1 MLLASSV
8 EQKKQTWLSNDT
20 TIDLDGHLLDL
31 LADGS
36 IHNKTHTN
44 INEKNIHRLFDETV
58 QLSLIPTLWREQLDR
73 HLYMSLPVGR
83 WLDTSRTKSVIE
95 LSCRIGKSH
104 TSSHTDVTN
113 ATDKEKEKEKEFGF
127 VGIFFDDN
135 SFQFLIIDE
144 DLTDLEIT
152 LGRAIASCSGENTIV
167 EVYVA
172 PNESA
177 KTRRDKWWNNSYIKI
192 KSPRS
197 QRKMLSNCPGSPVKT
212 SAAYMHYRDHIDD
225 VLLHAVMEHWNID
238 DGESGGGGE
247 KGSGKGNGKSV
258 LTKGIRIAELCAG
271 DDGESGGGGEKG
283 SGKGNGKSVLTKG
296 IRIAELCAGDGSFAA
311 KILSEKISKD
321 IITSYVL
328 YERNK
333 SLSYNSSDKL
343 SKWNTNATATATVTA
358 TANATSHAQKEM
370 KGLLSL
376 PVVLGNEEKKKE
388 TDDQEEETI
397 QQKKY
402 CDIRFINVDVYDEKG
417 EESLIT
423 LETKPNV
430 WVASGSVLCGQ
441 VGNHEMAESTLRG
454 MSESLATNGI
464 IVITGY
470 TQTFLTPQILDR
482 IGFKI
487 IRGSLP
493 SREAG
498 GLESGFGRFH
508 MFVLEKVNTMQNNGV
523 LRSVLLGV

>member
-8 EQKKQTWLSNDT
+8 EQKKLTWLSNDT

-197 QRKMLSNCPGSPVKT
+197 QRKMLSTCPGSPVKT

-225 VLLHAVMEHWNID
+225 VLLHAVMEHWNI
-238 DGESGGGGE
+238 
-247 KGSGKGNGKSV
+247 
-258 LTKGIRIAELCAG
+258 

-376 PVVLGNEEKKKE
+376 PVVLGDEEKKKE
-388 TDDQEEETI
+388 TTDDQEEETI

-454 MSESLATNGI
+454 MSESLDTNGI

>member
-20 TIDLDGHLLDL
+20 TIDIDGHLLDL

-44 INEKNIHRLFDETV
+44 INEKNIHRFEETV

-95 LSCRIGKSH
+95 FSCRIGKSH

-197 QRKMLSNCPGSPVKT
+197 QRKMLSDCPGSPVKT

-225 VLLHAVMEHWNID
+225 VLLHAVMEHWNI
-238 DGESGGGGE
+238 
-247 KGSGKGNGKSV
+247 
-258 LTKGIRIAELCAG
+258 

-454 MSESLATNGI
+454 MSESLDTNGI

>member
-44 INEKNIHRLFDETV
+44 INEKNIHRFDEETV

-197 QRKMLSNCPGSPVKT
+197 QRKMLSDCPGSPVKT

-225 VLLHAVMEHWNID
+225 VLLHAVMEHWNI
-238 DGESGGGGE
+238 
-247 KGSGKGNGKSV
+247 
-258 LTKGIRIAELCAG
+258 

-454 MSESLATNGI
+454 MSESLTTNGI

>member
-95 LSCRIGKSH
+95 FSCRIGKSH

-197 QRKMLSNCPGSPVKT
+197 QRKMLSDCPGSPVKT
-212 SAAYMHYRDHIDD
+212 SAEYMHYRDHIDD

-247 KGSGKGNGKSV
+247 KV
-258 LTKGIRIAELCAG
+258 
-271 DDGESGGGGEKG
+271 

-343 SKWNTNATATATVTA
+343 SKWNTNATATVTA

-376 PVVLGNEEKKKE
+376 PVVLGDEEKKKE
-388 TDDQEEETI
+388 TTDDQEEETI

-454 MSESLATNGI
+454 MSESLDTNGI

>member
-1 MLLASSV
+1 
-8 EQKKQTWLSNDT
+8 
-20 TIDLDGHLLDL
+20 
-31 LADGS
+31 
-36 IHNKTHTN
+36 
-44 INEKNIHRLFDETV
+44 ETV

-95 LSCRIGKSH
+95 FSCRIGKSH

-271 DDGESGGGGEKG
+271 D
-283 SGKGNGKSVLTKG
+283 
-296 IRIAELCAGDGSFAA
+296 GSFAA

-376 PVVLGNEEKKKE
+376 PVVLG
-388 TDDQEEETI
+388 D
-397 QQKKY
+397 
-402 CDIRFINVDVYDEKG
+402 
-417 EESLIT
+417 
-423 LETKPNV
+423 
-430 WVASGSVLCGQ
+430 
-441 VGNHEMAESTLRG
+441 
-454 MSESLATNGI
+454 
-464 IVITGY
+464 
-470 TQTFLTPQILDR
+470 
-482 IGFKI
+482 
-487 IRGSLP
+487 
-493 SREAG
+493 
-498 GLESGFGRFH
+498 
-508 MFVLEKVNTMQNNGV
+508 
-523 LRSVLLGV
+523 

>member
-95 LSCRIGKSH
+95 FSCRIGKSH

-247 KGSGKGNGKSV
+247 KGSGKGNG
-258 LTKGIRIAELCAG
+258 R
-271 DDGESGGGGEKG
+271 
-283 SGKGNGKSVLTKG
+283 SVLTKG

-454 MSESLATNGI
+454 MSESLTTNGI

>member
-44 INEKNIHRLFDETV
+44 INEKNIHRIDETV

-197 QRKMLSNCPGSPVKT
+197 QRKMLSTCPGSPVKT

-225 VLLHAVMEHWNID
+225 VLLHAVMEHWNI
-238 DGESGGGGE
+238 
-247 KGSGKGNGKSV
+247 
-258 LTKGIRIAELCAG
+258 

-454 MSESLATNGI
+454 MSESLTTNGI

>member
-44 INEKNIHRLFDETV
+44 INEKNIHRIDETV

-225 VLLHAVMEHWNID
+225 VLLHAVIEHWNID
-238 DGESGGGGE
+238 
-247 KGSGKGNGKSV
+247 
-258 LTKGIRIAELCAG
+258 A
-271 DDGESGGGGEKG
+271 
-283 SGKGNGKSVLTKG
+283 KG

-454 MSESLATNGI
+454 MSESLTTNGI

>member
-197 QRKMLSNCPGSPVKT
+197 QRKMLSDCPGSPVKT

-225 VLLHAVMEHWNID
+225 VLLHAVMEHWNI
-238 DGESGGGGE
+238 
-247 KGSGKGNGKSV
+247 
-258 LTKGIRIAELCAG
+258 

-343 SKWNTNATATATVTA
+343 SKWNTNATATAAVTA

-454 MSESLATNGI
+454 MSESLDTNGI

>member
-95 LSCRIGKSH
+95 FSCRIGKSH

-225 VLLHAVMEHWNID
+225 VLLHAVMEHWNI
-238 DGESGGGGE
+238 
-247 KGSGKGNGKSV
+247 
-258 LTKGIRIAELCAG
+258 

-454 MSESLATNGI
+454 MSESLTTNGI

>member
-44 INEKNIHRLFDETV
+44 INEKNIHRFEETV

-197 QRKMLSNCPGSPVKT
+197 QRKMLSDCPGSPVKT

-225 VLLHAVMEHWNID
+225 VLLHAVMEHWNI
-238 DGESGGGGE
+238 
-247 KGSGKGNGKSV
+247 
-258 LTKGIRIAELCAG
+258 

-376 PVVLGNEEKKKE
+376 PVVLGDEEKKK
-388 TDDQEEETI
+388 ETI

-454 MSESLATNGI
+454 MSESLVTNGI

>member
-8 EQKKQTWLSNDT
+8 EQKKLTWLSNDT

-44 INEKNIHRLFDETV
+44 INEKNIHRFEETV

-95 LSCRIGKSH
+95 FSCRIGKSH

-247 KGSGKGNGKSV
+247 KGSGK
-258 LTKGIRIAELCAG
+258 E
-271 DDGESGGGGEKG
+271 
-283 SGKGNGKSVLTKG
+283 NGKSVLTKG

-454 MSESLATNGI
+454 MSESLTTNGI

>member
-271 DDGESGGGGEKG
+271 D
-283 SGKGNGKSVLTKG
+283 
-296 IRIAELCAGDGSFAA
+296 GSFAA

-454 MSESLATNGI
+454 MSESLTTNGI

>member
-44 INEKNIHRLFDETV
+44 INEKNIHRIDETV

-197 QRKMLSNCPGSPVKT
+197 QRKMLSDCPGSPVKT

-238 DGESGGGGE
+238 E
-247 KGSGKGNGKSV
+247 
-258 LTKGIRIAELCAG
+258 
-271 DDGESGGGGEKG
+271 
-283 SGKGNGKSVLTKG
+283 KG

-376 PVVLGNEEKKKE
+376 PVVLGNEEKKNE

-454 MSESLATNGI
+454 MSESLDTNGI

>member
-8 EQKKQTWLSNDT
+8 EQKKLTWLSNDT

-44 INEKNIHRLFDETV
+44 INEKNIHRIDETV

-197 QRKMLSNCPGSPVKT
+197 QRKMLSTCPGSPVKT

-238 DGESGGGGE
+238 DGESG
-247 KGSGKGNGKSV
+247 
-258 LTKGIRIAELCAG
+258 C
-271 DDGESGGGGEKG
+271 GGEKG

-376 PVVLGNEEKKKE
+376 PVVLGDEEKKKE
-388 TDDQEEETI
+388 TTDDQEEETI

-454 MSESLATNGI
+454 MSESLDTNGI

>member
-8 EQKKQTWLSNDT
+8 EQKKLTWLSNDT

-271 DDGESGGGGEKG
+271 D
-283 SGKGNGKSVLTKG
+283 
-296 IRIAELCAGDGSFAA
+296 GSFAA

-376 PVVLGNEEKKKE
+376 PVVLGDEEKKKE
-388 TDDQEEETI
+388 TTDDQEEETI

-454 MSESLATNGI
+454 MSESLTTNGI

>member
-44 INEKNIHRLFDETV
+44 INDCIDETV

-95 LSCRIGKSH
+95 FSCRIGKSH
-104 TSSHTDVTN
+104 TSSHTDVIN
-113 ATDKEKEKEKEFGF
+113 ATDKEKEKEKQLGF

-197 QRKMLSNCPGSPVKT
+197 QRKMLSDCPGSPVKT

-225 VLLHAVMEHWNID
+225 VLLHAVMEHWNI
-238 DGESGGGGE
+238 
-247 KGSGKGNGKSV
+247 
-258 LTKGIRIAELCAG
+258 

-358 TANATSHAQKEM
+358 NATSHAQKEM

-376 PVVLGNEEKKKE
+376 PVVLG
-388 TDDQEEETI
+388 DDQEKETI

-508 MFVLEKVNTMQNNGV
+508 MFVIEKVNTMQNNGV

>member
-8 EQKKQTWLSNDT
+8 EQKKLTWLSNDT

-271 DDGESGGGGEKG
+271 D
-283 SGKGNGKSVLTKG
+283 
-296 IRIAELCAGDGSFAA
+296 GSFAA

-376 PVVLGNEEKKKE
+376 PVVLGEEEKKKE
-388 TDDQEEETI
+388 TDDQEKETI

-454 MSESLATNGI
+454 MSESLANNGI

>member
-44 INEKNIHRLFDETV
+44 INEKNIHRIDETV

-113 ATDKEKEKEKEFGF
+113 ATDKEKEKEKELGF

-247 KGSGKGNGKSV
+247 KGSGKGNG
-258 LTKGIRIAELCAG
+258 R
-271 DDGESGGGGEKG
+271 
-283 SGKGNGKSVLTKG
+283 SVLTKG

-343 SKWNTNATATATVTA
+343 SKWNTNTTATATVTA

-454 MSESLATNGI
+454 MSESLDTNGI

>member
-44 INEKNIHRLFDETV
+44 INEKNIHRFEETV

-271 DDGESGGGGEKG
+271 D
-283 SGKGNGKSVLTKG
+283 
-296 IRIAELCAGDGSFAA
+296 GSFAA

-343 SKWNTNATATATVTA
+343 SKWNTNATATVTA

>member
-44 INEKNIHRLFDETV
+44 INEKNIHRFEETV

-197 QRKMLSNCPGSPVKT
+197 QRKMLSDCPGSPVKT

-225 VLLHAVMEHWNID
+225 VLLHAVMEHWNI
-238 DGESGGGGE
+238 
-247 KGSGKGNGKSV
+247 
-258 LTKGIRIAELCAG
+258 

-376 PVVLGNEEKKKE
+376 PVVLGDEEKKKE
-388 TDDQEEETI
+388 TTDDQEEETI

-454 MSESLATNGI
+454 MSESLDTNGI

>member
-95 LSCRIGKSH
+95 FSCRIGKSH

-197 QRKMLSNCPGSPVKT
+197 QRKMLSDCPGSPVKT

-225 VLLHAVMEHWNID
+225 VLLHAVMEHWNI
-238 DGESGGGGE
+238 
-247 KGSGKGNGKSV
+247 
-258 LTKGIRIAELCAG
+258 

>member
-197 QRKMLSNCPGSPVKT
+197 QRKMLSDCPGSPVKT

-225 VLLHAVMEHWNID
+225 VLLHAVMEHWNI
-238 DGESGGGGE
+238 
-247 KGSGKGNGKSV
+247 
-258 LTKGIRIAELCAG
+258 

-343 SKWNTNATATATVTA
+343 SKWNTNATPTATVTA

-454 MSESLATNGI
+454 MSESLDTNGI

>member
-271 DDGESGGGGEKG
+271 D
-283 SGKGNGKSVLTKG
+283 
-296 IRIAELCAGDGSFAA
+296 GSFAA

-376 PVVLGNEEKKKE
+376 PVVLGEEEKKKE
-388 TDDQEEETI
+388 TDDQEKETI

-454 MSESLATNGI
+454 MSESLANNGI

>member
-8 EQKKQTWLSNDT
+8 EQKKLTWLSNDT

-197 QRKMLSNCPGSPVKT
+197 QRKMLSTCPGSPVKT

-225 VLLHAVMEHWNID
+225 VLLHAVMEHWNI
-238 DGESGGGGE
+238 
-247 KGSGKGNGKSV
+247 
-258 LTKGIRIAELCAG
+258 

-376 PVVLGNEEKKKE
+376 PVVLGEEEKKKE

-454 MSESLATNGI
+454 MSESLDTNGI